1 MIIIVTYSFQ
11 SAPFFFCVYRSHFII
26 TSSSCSSSFCSIPKL
41 NYNNAQRWI
50 WRGELI
56 ETPHFSF
63 LHFPG
68 WVSIYIQQQPTL
80 DLPFSFDYQHIKSQN
95 KGRSFYHAWR
105 RKLIAFDIYFIDVY
119 NIDSWP
125 CSFLSKFNTQNSF
138 GSGSISNPAIV
149 SDYSSPFFVFLF
161 SVYLPVSLAN
171 DLFDE
176 QTIYTLESVPPP

>member
-80 DLPFSFDYQHIKSQN
+80 DRPFSFDYQHIKSQN

-105 RKLIAFDIYFIDVY
+105 RKLIAFDVYFIDVY

-149 SDYSSPFFVFLF
+149 SHYSSLFFVLF
-161 SVYLPVSLAN
+161 FSLYICPS
-171 DLFDE
+171 LWP
-176 QTIYTLESVPPP
+176 TICSTSKQYTR